1 MECGFIRRYEPYSE
15 TTRINKEKASKNTL
29 YQLIDFYTLFY
40 FNFINDNV
48 YNDEQFWSTSVN
60 SPLHHAWA
68 GLAFEMLCLHHVR
81 QIKQAL
87 GIAAVQTRVC
97 SWRSSGKDANGAQI
111 DLLIDRKD
119 KTINICEIK
128 YTIAPFAIDK
138 KVVQELQNKIH
149 VFSEETG
156 TRKSLLLTL
165 ITANGLK
172 DGMYSGFPQCVV
184 GLDQLF
190 LA

>member
-1 MECGFIRRYEPYSE
+1 M
-15 TTRINKEKASKNTL
+15 
-29 YQLIDFYTLFY
+29 
-40 FNFINDNV
+40 
-48 YNDEQFWSTSVN
+48 
-60 SPLHHAWA
+60 
-68 GLAFEMLCLHHVR
+68 
-81 QIKQAL
+81 

-97 SWRSSGKDANGAQI
+97 SWRSSGKDTNGTQI

-119 KTINICEIK
+119 KAINICEIK
-128 YTIAPFAIDK
+128 YTAAPFAIDK

-172 DGMYSGFPQCVV
+172 DGLYSVFPQCVV